1 MMDCDTLLTV
11 GANFPYTQFMPEFG
25 QARAVSIDLD
35 GAMIGLRYPYEEKL
49 VGDAQA
55 TLARLIPLL
64 ERKSDRSWQ
73 DDVQGKVARWWEVMQ
88 RRAATATAAD
98 PINPEQV
105 FGELSPRLPDDA
117 ILTSDSGSAANWY
130 ARHIKMRGS
139 MRGSLSGTLAT
150 MGNGVPYA
158 IGARFGHPDR
168 PASPWSAAAP
178 CR

>member
-1 MMDCDTLLTV
+1 MMDWDTLLTV

-35 GAMIGLRYPYEEKL
+35 GARIGLRYPYEENL

-73 DDVQGKVARWWEVMQ
+73 DDVQGK
-88 RRAATATAAD
+88 AATD

-105 FGELSPRLPDDA
+105 FGERSPRFPDDA
-117 ILTSDSGSAANWY
+117 ISGSAANWY
-130 ARHIKMRGS
+130 ARPIKMRGL
-139 MRGSLSGTLAT
+139 LSGTLPRWAT
-150 MGNGVPYA
+150 ACPTRLAPSSATPIV
-158 IGARFGHPDR
+158 RS
-168 PASPWSAAAP
+168 SPWSAAAP

>member
-1 MMDCDTLLTV
+1 MMDWDTLLTV

-35 GAMIGLRYPYEEKL
+35 GARIGLRYPYEENL

-64 ERKSDRSWQ
+64 ERKSDRSWK

-88 RRAATATAAD
+88 RRAATATD

-139 MRGSLSGTLAT
+139 LSGTLPRWAKACPTRLAPSSAT
-150 MGNGVPYA
+150 PIV
-158 IGARFGHPDR
+158 RS
-168 PASPWSAAAP
+168 SPWSAAAP